1 MKVIGYTEKGYMLDA
16 TKEEIANLIGFYSTY
31 SEEYRKS
38 SIGIGSEINV
48 SAMFKQLYDLHWR
61 HDDVEKAKEKLRQ
74 CIDLL
79 DEVNPL
85 IDIKIDNKVDWTG
98 IFSAK
103 LFGLSNKIFGFE
115 VKMSGLGG

>member
-16 TKEEIANLIGFYSTY
+16 SKEEIANLIGFYSTY
-31 SEEYRKS
+31 SEEYRKK

-48 SAMFKQLYDLHWR
+48 SGMFHQLYDLHWR
-61 HDDVEKAKEKLRQ
+61 HEDVEKAKENLRK

-85 IDIKIDNKVDWTG
+85 IDIKIGD
-98 IFSAK
+98 K
-103 LFGLSNKIFGFE
+103 LDG
-115 VKMSGLGG
+115 